1 MSVTIAT
8 HNGTKVSRE
17 HNIRN
22 RKVTDKE
29 KHIDRNGIHETWHDE
44 KVREAYQR
52 IFGEAV
58 EKYNAKQTREE
69 RKINSYYRSVCKDAS
84 KNPVYELLVGVYG
97 SDCSAEMKK
106 EILKEFVDNWKERNP
121 NLEMIG
127 AYYHF
132 DEEGKDPHVHV
143 DYIPIGHGYKKGM
156 EMQVALNRA
165 LYEQDG
171 FQTDNRHDTAQI
183 KWERKENA
191 YLESL
196 CTDRG
201 LTVIHPQKGGEAKH
215 KETDLYKVEKKLE
228 ETQEKLEEAKKQIA
242 ELKKEIVSVR
252 AEYEAKKEYVNEI
265 TKAIVDENV
274 KEKKGISGKSSFIVP
289 EDIWKAYQ
297 IAKNNVEAQT
307 KAQEQWEKVIEY
319 YPGILKENENLR
331 ESNETIRQE
340 IKKMQTEIEKMDAAI
355 HSMSPEAKKEFQ
367 NALKGNAINP
377 MQELKEKVFGDD

>member
-29 KHIDRNGIHETWHDE
+29 KHINPEGIHETWHDE
-44 KVREAYQR
+44 KIRVAYQR

-58 EKYNAKQTREE
+58 EKYNEKQKRED
-69 RKINSYYRSVCKDAS
+69 RKITNYFKDVCKDAS
-84 KNPVYELLVGVYG
+84 KNPVYELIVGVYG

-106 EILKEFVDNWKERNP
+106 EILKEYFDNWKERNP
-121 NLEMIG
+121 NLILIG
-127 AYYHF
+127 AYFHF
-132 DEEGKDPHVHV
+132 DEEGKDPHVHI
-143 DYIPIGHGYKKGM
+143 DYVPIGHGYKKGM
-156 EMQVALNRA
+156 EIQVGLNRA

-196 CTDRG
+196 CVARG

-228 ETQEKLEEAKKQIA
+228 ETQEKLEKAKKQIA

-265 TKAIVDENV
+265 TRDVVNEDV
-274 KEKKGISGKSSFIVP
+274 KEKKGLSGKTNFIVP
-289 EDIWKAYQ
+289 EDIWKTYQ
-297 IAKNNVEAQT
+297 IAKNNVEAQK

-319 YPGILKENENLR
+319 YPEIMKEKENLR
-331 ESNETIRQE
+331 ESNEMM
-340 IKKMQTEIEKMDAAI
+340 KKEIEKLQTDIEKMNAAI
-355 HSMSPEAKKEFQ
+355 HSMSFDAQKEFRTAMKNKEVQ
-367 NALKGNAINP
+367 QIKTL
-377 MQELKEKVFGDD
+377 EEKVFGDD